1 MNTKK
6 KIIALTLALV
16 CISALAVG
24 GTMAAVTEDGVAHNV
39 ITTSGVDI
47 ELKEYQIVE
56 GEKKD
61 FPEDGLAGVM
71 PDTTQSKIVQ
81 VYNKDIG
88 ATAWIRVK
96 VVKDIQLA
104 PGKSGD
110 VDLSLIKLNI
120 NTDFWEEKDGFY
132 YYKEELKHNET
143 TQPLFTEVHFDK
155 TMGNLY
161 QESTAT
167 VEIIAQAVQTSK
179 NGSSAMTAQGW
190 PALATN

>member
-61 FPEDGLAGVM
+61 FPKDGLTGVM

-132 YYKEELKHNET
+132 YYKEELKHSET

-167 VEIIAQAVQTSK
+167 VKIIAQAVQTSK

-190 PALATN
+190 PALPTN